1 MADHWSDRLPRMMQV
16 CLFWIALGLAM
27 LLTPL
32 LRMYL
37 WARSQYGSKDE
48 SGD

>member
-1 MADHWSDRLPRMMQV
+1 MTDHWSDRLPRVMQIF
-16 CLFWIALGLAM
+16 LFFIALALAM

-37 WARSQYGSKDE
+37 WARSHYGSKGE
-48 SGD
+48 NGG